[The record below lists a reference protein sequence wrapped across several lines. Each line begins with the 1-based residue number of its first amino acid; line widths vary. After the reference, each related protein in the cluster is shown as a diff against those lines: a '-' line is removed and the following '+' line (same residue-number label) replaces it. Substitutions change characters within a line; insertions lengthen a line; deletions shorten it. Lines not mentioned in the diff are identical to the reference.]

1 MSARASLTA
10 IAAGGYTCAT
20 GRRMGKRTELL
31 AAVQFL
37 WELIRFL
44 GLFALAGLRFRG
56 SFVED
61 PAAVLWLVALGS
73 AQLLAPALLAL
84 FLHSPDRRDT
94 LLPFLRL
101 AKILQA
107 FPVLLLAFA
116 LVYRPGPSM
125 PWLPFLNPRL
135 TLSAALVAGSLVDL
149 LFLLLLSLPAVGGG
163 APAAGDA
170 PGATDERPEVPREEP

>member
-1 MSARASLTA
+1 
-10 IAAGGYTCAT
+10 
-20 GRRMGKRTELL
+20 MGKRTELL

-44 GLFALAGLRFRG
+44 GLFALAALRFRG
-56 SFVED
+56 SFVEE

-84 FLHSPDRRDT
+84 FLHSPDRREA

-101 AKILQA
+101 AKILQV

-116 LVYRPGPSM
+116 LASRPGPAL
-125 PWLPFLNPRL
+125 PWLPFVAPRL
-135 TLSAALVAGSLVDL
+135 VLSSALVAGSLVDL
-149 LFLLLLSLPAVGGG
+149 LFLLLLSLPRATAAADGGAAGGG
-163 APAAGDA
+163 PR
-170 PGATDERPEVPREEP
+170 GASGTTSESPEAPREEP

>member
-1 MSARASLTA
+1 
-10 IAAGGYTCAT
+10 
-20 GRRMGKRTELL
+20 MGKRMELL

-61 PAAVLWLVALGS
+61 PSAVLWLVALGS

-84 FLHSPDRRDT
+84 FLHSPARRDT

-101 AKILQA
+101 AKILQV

-116 LVYRPGPSM
+116 LVSRPGPALPS
-125 PWLPFLNPRL
+125 LPFVAPRL

-149 LFLLLLSLPAVGGG
+149 LFLLLLSLQAANRGSAGRSSGG
-163 APAAGDA
+163 P
-170 PGATDERPEVPREEP
+170 PERPPEES

>member
-1 MSARASLTA
+1 
-10 IAAGGYTCAT
+10 
-20 GRRMGKRTELL
+20 MGKRTELL

-44 GLFALAGLRFRG
+44 GLFALALLRFRA
-56 SFVED
+56 SFVEE

-101 AKILQA
+101 AKILQV
-107 FPVLLLAFA
+107 FPVLLLAFTLA
-116 LVYRPGPSM
+116 SRPGPAL
-125 PWLPFLNPRL
+125 PLLPFFAPRL
-135 TLSAALVAGSLVDL
+135 VLSAALVAGSLVDL
-149 LFLLLLSLPAVGGG
+149 LFLLLLSLPGAADATGG
-163 APAAGDA
+163 D
-170 PGATDERPEVPREEP
+170 PEVPREEP

>member
-1 MSARASLTA
+1 
-10 IAAGGYTCAT
+10 
-20 GRRMGKRTELL
+20 MGKRTELL

-44 GLFALAGLRFRG
+44 GLFALAGLRFQG
-56 SFVED
+56 SLVGE

-101 AKILQA
+101 AKILQV

-116 LVYRPGPSM
+116 LTYRPDPALPS
-125 PWLPFLNPRL
+125 LPFVAPRL
-135 TLSAALVAGSLVDL
+135 VLSAALMAGTLVDL
-149 LFLLLLSLPAVGGG
+149 LFLLLLSLPSAGGG
-163 APAAGDA
+163 ATAAGSA
-170 PGATDERPEVPREEP
+170 PGNTAGKAADGATSDRTGEHPEAPREEP

>member
-1 MSARASLTA
+1 
-10 IAAGGYTCAT
+10 
-20 GRRMGKRTELL
+20 MGKRTELL
-31 AAVQFL
+31 AAIQFL

-44 GLFALAGLRFRG
+44 GLFALALLRFRG
-56 SFVED
+56 SFVEE

-101 AKILQA
+101 AKILQM

-116 LVYRPGPSM
+116 LAYRPGPALPS
-125 PWLPFLNPRL
+125 LPFIAPRL
-135 TLSAALVAGSLVDL
+135 ALSAALVAGSLVDL
-149 LFLLLLSLPAVGGG
+149 LFLLLLSLHAADRGSAASAGKTGTDPA
-163 APAAGDA
+163 
-170 PGATDERPEVPREEP
+170 ERPEARPEEP